1 MKVAMLFLLLALV
14 AFSCMSC
21 IEAANSE
28 VNNFELSL
36 EREDR
41 GFSDALKKAVVSK
54 LINIRELPSKSL
66 SFECLILDQTDV
78 KIYSD

>member
-1 MKVAMLFLLLALV
+1 MKVAVLYLLLALV
-14 AFSCMSC
+14 GFSCMSY

-41 GFSDALKKAVVSK
+41 GFSDALKEAVVSK
-54 LINIRELPSKSL
+54 
-66 SFECLILDQTDV
+66 
-78 KIYSD
+78 

>member
-14 AFSCMSC
+14 AFFCMSC

-41 GFSDALKKAVVSK
+41 GFSDVLKKAAVSK
-54 LINIRELPSKSL
+54 LINIRELSIMKL
-66 SFECLILDQTDV
+66 SFLN
-78 KIYSD
+78 S